1 MCDNGGLEVP
11 RMSPRFLA
19 PLCALLLLV
28 AAARPA
34 CAVPVRVFAIGNEV
48 RVEDVVNVQAFRDK
62 MFRLVDG
69 TLPNRSAFVQAGV
82 DDVVSHVQPADPSA
96 PALVLVNFPEDVG
109 LVAAMTGSRG
119 ASARN
124 SISTGGAFL
133 ALLNTYSSRINYYRG
148 RFQNLEMFQALLL
161 ALTDVNYRVVY
172 ETYRDIAMTYGV
184 YVSAGV
190 NVAEARRVEAADDPT
205 RVSQLRDPDEPL
217 RPYAYEAI
225 SPEVYNTTMIFR
237 PDGEVLVPDGNDGV
251 LAAPSET
258 GGVLRG
264 SINKS
269 YLVPLELDLLS
280 LAASPVRDLDV
291 LDTPLGRL
299 GVVIS
304 KDAWMVDVNE
314 RYDAKRANLLIQ
326 SEAFSAWAF
335 SDSDD
340 GPDVLKEGGFGALQR
355 FPNLLYNVTPSL
367 VGNLID
373 VTFDGQSSIYA
384 KRTGGS
390 PGPLSADNAW
400 VGQNPD
406 TGYLAIAPWVIEDPG
421 IASPMLTLAQRRAQ
435 LTATGDLLKPRS
447 AVLCPTTLTVGACRG
462 GYRESVVFADVDTPG
477 ERVLGSIDP
486 GPRTPTAFGTNV
498 QVNASEGSPATQRH
512 PRAAAAGGRL
522 YVVWDDDRD
531 GYENVYMAVSQDGG
545 ATFGGDVKISASAP
559 GAVVELFPQI
569 AVAPAQDLVYVTWQE
584 FVSGRND
591 DSGRIMLARF
601 DLAGTKLGPDVR
613 VDSGGDG
620 HGKWTPQV
628 VADPSGDPT
637 VVWIDE
643 RDPGPDDVQF
653 EHVYFA
659 HSPDLGQTFRPSAR
673 LDDVGVRRGVVPDPL
688 AVKLDNR
695 WRPSVAVRNRRLFV
709 AWADFRN
716 YNWDIYSTR
725 ASLTQKRP
733 GRNVRVD
740 DFGALE
746 RLNTEPTIVV
756 DAKSGLASVAWTDIR
771 AREADSNI
779 FFTQAT
785 KRNASAFQPSR
796 QLDDS
801 RIGFDPDT
809 DTPTTQSHPDMKMAD
824 RTICIAWQ
832 DDRGGTND
840 VYFKRSVD
848 GGTTFGGDERVDDTG
863 VGGSAQTAPAVAIDT
878 TGTTR
883 CYVVWEDT
891 RNGNSDLFVA
901 SRVVQ

>member
-1 MCDNGGLEVP
+1 
-11 RMSPRFLA
+11 MSTRSFAVACFLA
-19 PLCALLLLV
+19 VLF
-28 AAARPA
+28 AARPA
-34 CAVPVRVFAIGNEV
+34 AAVPVRVFAIGNEV
-48 RVEDVVNVQAFRDK
+48 RVEDVVNVQAFRNK
-62 MFRLVDG
+62 MFALVDASLPDRG
-69 TLPNRSAFVQAGV
+69 TYVQAGV
-82 DDVVSHVQPADPSA
+82 DDVVSHIQPADPSA
-96 PALVLVNFPEDVG
+96 PTLVLVNFPEDVG

-119 ASARN
+119 APARG

-133 ALLNTYSSRINYYRG
+133 ALLNTYDTRINYYRG
-148 RFQNLEMFQALLL
+148 KFQNLAMFQALLL

-172 ETYRDIAMTYGV
+172 ETFRDIAVTYGV

-190 NVAEARRVEAADDPT
+190 NVAEARRVEAADDPMLVN
-205 RVSQLRDPDEPL
+205 RLRDPDEPL
-217 RPYAYEAI
+217 RPYAYEAT

-237 PDGEVLVPDGNDGV
+237 PDGEVIVPDGAGGV
-251 LAAPSET
+251 AAAPSQT
-258 GGVLRG
+258 GGIFRG

-314 RYDAKRANLLIQ
+314 RWDAKRANLLIQ

-355 FPNLLYNVTPSL
+355 FPNLLYNVTPAL

-373 VTFDGQSSIYA
+373 VTFDGQSSILG
-384 KRTGGS
+384 KRTGAS
-390 PGPLSADNAW
+390 PGPLSASNAW
-400 VGQNPD
+400 IGQNPD
-406 TGYLAIAPWVIEDPG
+406 TGYLAIAPWVIDDPG
-421 IASPMLTLAQRRAQ
+421 IVNPMLTRAQRRAQ
-435 LTATGDLLKPRS
+435 LAATGDLLKPRS

-462 GYRESVVFADVDTPG
+462 GYRESIVFADVDTPG
-477 ERVLGSIDP
+477 TRVLGPVDP
-486 GPRTPTAFGTNV
+486 GPRVPTAFGANV
-498 QVNASEGSPATQRH
+498 QANAAESTPATQRH
-512 PRAAAAGGRL
+512 PRAAAAAGRL

-531 GYENVYMAVSQDGG
+531 GYENAYMAVSADGG
-545 ATFGGDVKISASAP
+545 ATFGGDVKISANAP

-569 AVAPAQDLVYVTWQE
+569 TVAPKQDRVYVTWQE
-584 FVSGRND
+584 FANGRD
-591 DSGRIMLARF
+591 DDAGRIMLARF

-613 VDSGGDG
+613 VDSGADAY
-620 HGKWTPQV
+620 GKWTPQV
-628 VADPSGDPT
+628 VADPSGDPA
-637 VVWIDE
+637 VVWVDE
-643 RDPGPDDVQF
+643 RDSGPDGVQF

-659 HSPDLGQTFRPSAR
+659 RSTDLGQTFRPSTR
-673 LDDVGVRRGVVPDPL
+673 LDDVGIRRGVAPDPL

-695 WRPSVAVRNRRLFV
+695 WRPTVAIRGRRLFV

-716 YNWDIYSTR
+716 YNWDIYSAR

-733 GRNVRVD
+733 GKNVRVD

-746 RLNTEPTIVV
+746 RLNTEPSIVV

-771 AREADSNI
+771 ARESDSDI

-785 KRNASAFQPSR
+785 KRNASVFQPSR

-801 RIGFDPDT
+801 WVGFDPDV
-809 DTPTTQSHPDMKMAD
+809 DTPTTQSHPDMKMSD
-824 RTICIAWQ
+824 RTICVVWQ

-840 VYFKRSVD
+840 VYFTRSLD
-848 GGTTFGGDERVDDTG
+848 AGATFTAGERVDDSAAG
-863 VGGSAQTAPAVAIDT
+863 PSAQTAPAVAIDV
-878 TGTTR
+878 TGGTR

-891 RNGNSDLFVA
+891 RNGNSDVFVA
-901 SRVVQ
+901 SRLVP